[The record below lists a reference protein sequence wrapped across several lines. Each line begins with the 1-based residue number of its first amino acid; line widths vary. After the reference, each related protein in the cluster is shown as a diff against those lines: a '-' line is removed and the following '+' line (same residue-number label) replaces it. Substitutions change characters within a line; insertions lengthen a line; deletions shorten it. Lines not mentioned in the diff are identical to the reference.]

1 MNQLLALFKGGRYRV
16 IVASICVVLFIQ
28 LADTK
33 QVFAQDS
40 TSFEPQKAAFTI
52 NGRADRPVVIPF
64 ELVNNLVII
73 EARINGSVPLK
84 LIVDTG
90 VSNVLIT
97 SLPNGEEIS
106 LRSTRTVTLSGL
118 GEGDPIEAFY
128 AEQNQ
133 LNIGSVEGSNI
144 EVLFLKKD
152 IFNLSAFMGTYV
164 HGLIGYDLF
173 AHFAVEI
180 DYIAKK
186 LILYKP
192 EEFEE
197 KFQKLPEH
205 RWWHKYPITIEERKP
220 YIDVDFK
227 HRPGLPYTSLR
238 LLIDSGSS
246 NAFSLYK
253 ITREDIIVPQ
263 SHIKALIGVGL
274 SGNVNGYLGRVQKM
288 KLGEEFIFEEPV
300 VAYPDSFAIRRAFEL
315 GDRNGSIGGEVLR
328 RFKIIF
334 HYRDNYI
341 LVRRN
346 HNFGEEFHYNRSGI
360 DINTPLPNIPLFV
373 VSEVRENSPADREG
387 IKTDDII
394 KKINGE
400 SVLDMDLN
408 KIINLLQKSKR
419 SRMKIRVQRDSVF
432 KNFHLLLNDQLKV
445 DPKE

>member
-1 MNQLLALFKGGRYRV
+1 VKYRRIFVAVLMLTLAQYLN
-16 IVASICVVLFIQ
+16 
-28 LADTK
+28 K
-33 QVFAQDS
+33 QVGFAQDS
-40 TSFEPQKAAFTI
+40 TSAVEERSIFTI

-64 ELVNNLVII
+64 ELINNLVII
-73 EARINGSVPLK
+73 KARINGSVPLK

-106 LRSTRTVTLSGL
+106 LRRTRTVTLSGL

-128 AEQNQ
+128 AEQNR
-133 LNIGSVEGSNI
+133 LNIGKVEGTNV

-173 AHFAVEI
+173 ANFAVEI

-186 LILYKP
+186 IILYKP
-192 EEFEE
+192 EEFEK

-205 RWWHKYPITIEERKP
+205 RWWHKYPITIEEKKP
-220 YIDVDFK
+220 YIDVGFK
-227 HRPGLPYTSLR
+227 HRPGLPYTTLR

-253 ITREDIIVPQ
+253 ITHQDIIVPQ
-263 SHIKALIGVGL
+263 SRIKALIGVGL
-274 SGNVNGYLGRVQKM
+274 SGNVNGYLGRVQKA
-288 KLGEEFIFEEPV
+288 KLGDEFFFEQPV
-300 VAYPDSFAIRRAFEL
+300 VAYPDSLAIRRAFEL
-315 GDRNGSIGGEVLR
+315 GGRNGSIGGEVLR

-334 HYRDNYI
+334 HYRDKHI

-346 HNFGEEFHYNRSGI
+346 HNFGEEFYYNRSGI
-360 DINTPLPNIPLFV
+360 EINTPLPNVPLYV
-373 VSEVRENSPADREG
+373 VSEVRENSPADKEG
-387 IKTDDII
+387 IKKDDII

-408 KIINLLQKSKR
+408 KIIHVLQKSKR
-419 SRMKIRVQRDSVF
+419 SRMKIRVQRDTLF
-432 KNFHLLLNDQLKV
+432 KKFHLILDEQLKV

>member
-1 MNQLLALFKGGRYRV
+1 MVIASLLVILLAQV
-16 IVASICVVLFIQ
+16 
-28 LADTK
+28 
-33 QVFAQDS
+33 QVFGQDS
-40 TSFEPQKAAFTI
+40 SSFEPENAAFTI
-52 NGRADRPVVIPF
+52 NGRSDRPVVIPF
-64 ELVNNLVII
+64 ELVNNLIII

-128 AEQNQ
+128 AERNR
-133 LNIGSVEGSNI
+133 LNIGTVEGTNV

-173 AHFAVEI
+173 SKFAVEI

-186 LILYKP
+186 IILYKP

-197 KFQKLPEH
+197 KFRKLPDH

-227 HRPGLPYTSLR
+227 HRPGSPYISLR

-253 ITREDIIVPQ
+253 ITHEDIIVPQ
-263 SHIKALIGVGL
+263 SHIEALIGVGL

-288 KLGEEFIFEEPV
+288 KLGNEFIIDQPV
-300 VAYPDSFAIRRAFEL
+300 IAYPDSFAIRRAFEL

-328 RFKIIF
+328 RFKVIF

-360 DINTPLPNIPLFV
+360 DINTPLPNIPLYV
-373 VSEVRENSPADREG
+373 VSEVRENSPAGREG
-387 IKTDDII
+387 IRKDDII
-394 KKINGE
+394 KNINGE

-408 KIINLLQKSKR
+408 KIINVLQKSKR
-419 SRMKIRVQRDSVF
+419 SRMKIRIQRDSVY

>member
-1 MNQLLALFKGGRYRV
+1 MALFKGGSYRV
-16 IVASICVVLFIQ
+16 VIASLSVIL
-28 LADTK
+28 LA
-33 QVFAQDS
+33 QVQIFGQDS
-40 TSFEPQKAAFTI
+40 TSFEPENASFTI
-52 NGRADRPVVIPF
+52 NGRSDRPVVIPF
-64 ELVNNLVII
+64 ELVNNLIII
-73 EARINGSVPLK
+73 ETRINGSVPLK

-128 AEQNQ
+128 AERNR
-133 LNIGSVEGSNI
+133 LNIGTVEGTNV

-173 AHFAVEI
+173 SKFAVEI

-186 LILYKP
+186 IILYKP

-197 KFQKLPEH
+197 KFRKLPDH

-227 HRPGLPYTSLR
+227 HRPGSPYIPLR

-253 ITREDIIVPQ
+253 ITHEDIIVPQ
-263 SHIKALIGVGL
+263 SNIEALIGVGL
-274 SGNVNGYLGRVQKM
+274 SGNVNGFLGRVQKM
-288 KLGEEFIFEEPV
+288 KLGDEFIIEQPV

-360 DINTPLPNIPLFV
+360 DINTPVPNIPLYV
-373 VSEVRENSPADREG
+373 VSEVRENSPAGREG
-387 IKTDDII
+387 IRKDDII

-408 KIINLLQKSKR
+408 KIINVLQKSKR
-419 SRMKIRVQRDSVF
+419 SRMKIRIQRDSVY

>member
-1 MNQLLALFKGGRYRV
+1 MNQLLALFKRGRYRV
-16 IVASICVVLFIQ
+16 VIASLLVIL
-28 LADTK
+28 LAQV
-33 QVFAQDS
+33 QVFGQDS
-40 TSFEPQKAAFTI
+40 SSFEPENAAFTI
-52 NGRADRPVVIPF
+52 NGRSDRPVVIPF
-64 ELVNNLVII
+64 ELVNNLIII

-128 AEQNQ
+128 AERNR
-133 LNIGSVEGSNI
+133 LNIGTVEGTNV

-173 AHFAVEI
+173 SKFAVEI

-186 LILYKP
+186 IILYKP

-197 KFQKLPEH
+197 KFRKLPDH

-227 HRPGLPYTSLR
+227 HRPGSPYISLR

-253 ITREDIIVPQ
+253 ITHEDIIVPQ
-263 SHIKALIGVGL
+263 SHIEALIGVGL

-288 KLGEEFIFEEPV
+288 KLGNEFIIDQPV
-300 VAYPDSFAIRRAFEL
+300 IAYPDSFAIRRAFEL

-328 RFKIIF
+328 RFKVIF

-360 DINTPLPNIPLFV
+360 DINTPLPNIPLYV
-373 VSEVRENSPADREG
+373 VSEVRENSPAGREG
-387 IKTDDII
+387 IRKDDII
-394 KKINGE
+394 KNINGE

-408 KIINLLQKSKR
+408 KIINVLQKSKR
-419 SRMKIRVQRDSVF
+419 SRMKIRIQRDSVY

>member
-1 MNQLLALFKGGRYRV
+1 MINSSVIYKCLKYRGIIAFMAMFFTLLIL
-16 IVASICVVLFIQ
+16 Q
-28 LADTK
+28 EK
-33 QVFAQDS
+33 QVLAQDS
-40 TSFEPQKAAFTI
+40 DNIYKTKAEFKI
-52 NGRADRPVVIPF
+52 NGRADQPVVIPF
-64 ELVNNLVII
+64 ELVNNLIII
-73 EARINGSVPLK
+73 ETRINGSVPLK

-106 LRSTRTVTLSGL
+106 LKSSRTVTLSGL

-128 AEQNQ
+128 SETNR
-133 LNIGSVEGSNI
+133 LNIGQVEGDDV

-152 IFNLSAFMGTYV
+152 IFNLSSFMGTYV

-173 AHFAVEI
+173 SKFAVEI
-180 DYIAKK
+180 DYIAKR

-197 KFQKLPEH
+197 KFKKLPAH

-220 YIDVDFK
+220 YIDVGFK
-227 HRPGLPYTSLR
+227 HRPGIPYTQLR

-253 ITREDIIVPQ
+253 ITHDDIIVPE
-263 SHIKALIGVGL
+263 SHIKTLIGVGL
-274 SGNVNGYLGRVQKM
+274 SGNVNGFLGRVQKM
-288 KLGEEFIFEEPV
+288 KLGDDFIFEQPV

-334 HYRDNYI
+334 HYRDGYI

-346 HNFGEEFHYNRSGI
+346 HDFGEEFHYNRSGI
-360 DINTPLPNIPLFV
+360 DINTPLPNIPLYV
-373 VSEVRENSPADREG
+373 VSEVRENSPADDKG
-387 IKTDDII
+387 IKKDDII
-394 KKINGE
+394 KYINGD

-408 KIINLLQKSKR
+408 EIINILQKSKR
-419 SRMKIRVQRDSVF
+419 SRMKIRVQRDSVY
-432 KNFHLLLNDQLKV
+432 KNFHLLLDDQLKV
-445 DPKE
+445 DPKN